1 MKHSSIIGFIFC
13 AINSLLTAFLLVS
26 SSNDEPFYDS
36 TAYTECRAEPEKP
49 LYSGGMLKDEE
60 ASVSGGDTLRSVGAR
75 YTPAYILHNL
85 TQNTI
90 YCFSIWVK
98 IEAGSA
104 SAARVRA
111 KLRSDN
117 ATLNCVGSVSAKQ
130 GCWSFL
136 KGGFLLDSP
145 SQLSILFFETSN
157 DDGKTQLEVASASLQ
172 PFTQEQWKNNQDY
185 FINTA
190 RKRAVTIHVAGESG
204 ESVEGAVVNVE
215 QISKDFPIG
224 SAISK
229 TILGN
234 IPYQEWFVKRFDAT
248 VFENELKW
256 YATEPHQGKL
266 NYTFADQMMNF
277 VRANKIIARGHNIFW
292 EDPKYTPDWVRNL
305 TGEDLRSAVNQR
317 IRSLMTRYRGEFM
330 HWDVSNE
337 MLHFDFYE
345 TRLGKNASYGF
356 FAAARELDSLATLF
370 LNDFNVVETCSD
382 ERSTVDEYI
391 SRVRELER
399 YEGGGVRMDGVGLE
413 GHFTRPNVALM
424 RANLDKLATLELP
437 VWLTEID
444 ISSSLDHRTQAIYL
458 EQVLREGFSHPSV
471 NGIILW
477 TALHPNGC
485 YQMCLTDDKFRNLP
499 AGDVVDQKLLE
510 WTTGEVKA
518 KTDDHGTFSFLG
530 FLGEYRVSIIHEG
543 RTVNSSFSLS
553 RDPQTKHVRLRI

>member
-1 MKHSSIIGFIFC
+1 MRHSSMSGLVFWTIF
-13 AINSLLTAFLLVS
+13 LLTAS
-26 SSNDEPFYDS
+26 TQAYYDGPFYDS

-49 LYSGGMLKDEE
+49 LYNGGILKDKEP
-60 ASVSGGDTLRSVGAR
+60 SVSGTDTLRSVGTR

-98 IEAGSA
+98 IEEGGAA
-104 SAARVRA
+104 SARVRA
-111 KLRSDN
+111 RLRTEN
-117 ATLNCVGSVSAKQ
+117 ATLSCVGSVSAKN

-136 KGGFLLDSP
+136 KGGFLAHSP

-157 DDGKTQLEVASASLQ
+157 DEGKIQIDVASASLQ
-172 PFTQEQWKNNQDY
+172 PFTQEQWRKNQDY
-185 FINTA
+185 LINTA
-190 RKRAVTIHVAGESG
+190 RKRAVTIHVAGENG
-204 ESVEGAVVNVE
+204 ESVQGAAVRVE

-229 TILGN
+229 TILRN

-256 YATEPHQGKL
+256 YATEPDRGRL
-266 NYTFADQMMNF
+266 NYTLADEMMNF
-277 VRANKIIARGHNIFW
+277 VRAKRIIARGHNIFW

-305 TGEDLRSAVNQR
+305 TGEDLRSAVSGR
-317 IRSLMTRYRGEFM
+317 IRSLMTRYRGEFV

-345 TRLGKNASYGF
+345 SRLGENASYGF
-356 FAAARELDSLATLF
+356 FEAAREIDSLATLF
-370 LNDFNVVETCSD
+370 LNDFNVVETCID

-391 SRVRELER
+391 ARVRELQR
-399 YEGGGVRMDGVGLE
+399 YGDGGVRMDGVGLE
-413 GHFTRPNVALM
+413 GHFTVPNAALM

-437 VWLTEID
+437 IWLTEID
-444 ISSSLDHRTQAIYL
+444 ISSTLDHHTQAIYL

-471 NGIILW
+471 NGIMLW

-485 YQMCLTDDKFRNLP
+485 YQMCLTDDNFRNLP
-499 AGDVVDQKLLE
+499 AGDTVDKKLLE
-510 WTTGEVKA
+510 WKTGELKA
-518 KTDDHGTFSFLG
+518 TTDDHGSFSFFG
-530 FLGEYRVSIIHEG
+530 FLGEYEVGIIYQG
-543 RTVNSSFSLS
+543 KTVNSSFSLS
-553 RDPQTKHVRLRI
+553 RDPETKHVRLQI